1 MNLIAFKFQEVSLQE
16 ACWIDGKPYFTRR
29 AIGEWLGYKNPRDAI
44 DKIIARNP
52 HIDCPVP
59 PKLGGTAGR
68 YQWSRTVPKLGTV
81 DGKKYDT
88 RVYDPIGLQLIV
100 FESRQPKAIA
110 YKIAVANL
118 VWAFMNGEIKPSKWS
133 ERGDLIAA
141 ARQIHSMRPCV
152 ARGPLMRDLAERE
165 GCSLSTIYRRIA
177 RVSGKRLREKVRK
190 DKGCKQKHS
199 IQPN

>member
-1 MNLIAFKFQEVSLQE
+1 MNLIAFNFHGVSLQE
-16 ACWIDGKPYFTRR
+16 SCWIDGKPHFTRR
-29 AIGEWLGYKNPRDAI
+29 AIGEWLGYPQPRQAI
-44 DKIIARNP
+44 EKIIKRNP
-52 HIDCPVP
+52 HIEDE
-59 PKLGGTAGR
+59 R
-68 YQWSRTVPKLGTV
+68 WSATVPKLGTV
-81 DGKKYDT
+81 EGTREVFRDA

-100 FESRQPKAIA
+100 FESRQPKAVA

-177 RVSGKRLREKVRK
+177 RVSGKRLRDKVRK